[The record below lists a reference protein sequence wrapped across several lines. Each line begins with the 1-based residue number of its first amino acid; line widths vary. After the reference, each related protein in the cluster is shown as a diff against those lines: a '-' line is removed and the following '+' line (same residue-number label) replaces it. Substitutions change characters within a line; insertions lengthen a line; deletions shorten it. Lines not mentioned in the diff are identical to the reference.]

1 MPPASPP
8 SHQQNTIDD
17 NSPLSDEA
25 EQDSDV
31 QAHPFRSIFAAYDTV
46 LAQYGLDPDHD
57 QIYLRFLLRL
67 GGKRQNGK
75 ALYENFESLL
85 AELGIQIEINTEENE
100 IQDVT
105 RSINAAIEDSPDLQT
120 RSEAGS
126 NSGIRS
132 RRASFHSMV
141 EAENEGSKPARIRSS
156 SRASITGFHRDQIG
170 SSTDRPSTRATIR
183 PTERYNRQS
192 LLRQPAAE
200 STRGRL
206 TAREFASNLQHYQ
219 RRRASASDSQTHVQ
233 MNHRTTR
240 RQSRT
245 QSAQRSL
252 VQAEVNLASAGN
264 DSQGFWHEEEREG
277 DGVDRNNRLTGNYE
291 QAYRADHRE
300 LFYQPNETQLLRDVD
315 TFQHFKMRAVLRD
328 SISRWR
334 VVMLDS
340 RKLHDLM
347 DHRARNYDLA
357 TLLRQSFD
365 LWRSKLQL
373 NVQAAAAERYYLQ
386 LEQRAHKAR
395 DLYLI
400 TKAFTHW
407 QQVAFDRVKC
417 IKEARHQ
424 ILRVK
429 YFNAWLEHTVVN
441 QQKVRRQGQRKLYSL
456 WHQRYSNSLEQG
468 GKASLTRTRNLL
480 KTAYWKWFWSFC
492 ERRAPQWHN
501 GRLRSS
507 LFSHWALFSQRRS
520 YQEYEATVRRDHVVK
535 KICFTKWLQ
544 QARFTLSKS
553 READMF
559 RQQKIAARSLLEC
572 RKAIR
577 YAPLVRQVTN
587 MADWRI
593 AGSTF
598 ASLVNIIRTQQQ
610 ANKVNELRV
619 MRNAWTAWNDRL
631 RWQTLEDQIDDRV
644 LVQTLYRWVL
654 AERCILQQ
662 RLREQRIMHTCL
674 RKLIDGHRARAKSRR
689 AIGDGLSK
697 KRQVRILRSII
708 HSWRHCVNVC
718 LRDAQI
724 AFNFEA
730 PRIAQEAISAWTAK
744 RNHLCKL
751 EKWAVD
757 ASYYFRTVRFIRLW
771 RAAAAEVK
779 RQKIRDAY
787 AQVRRQNKVKLVRS
801 CLQIWSDRTQRVT
814 DMEEHSGSYDQSR
827 LLGIGTSL
835 FDHWRNR
842 HSFLVDRQNQTTLEF
857 DQRFAHNQLDK
868 WIERHRSHAQKEEL
882 ARVNAELRISNVAFG
897 WLHKLHLRVIELK
910 GRESN
915 AESLR
920 RWYEK
925 RHFHNLLRQWHERLA
940 KRRDQPL
947 PPPVYSSRARRLG
960 LRSEAEGQEEAAGRA
975 EEWTAFDEG
984 FNLGDWIPALD
995 AQASSTTP
1003 LPGYL
1008 STPSKRAA
1016 RARGLV
1022 RMSTTPAGTPFAARL
1037 HLQLGKEPRSVRRG
1051 DLGRSNAGFSGSAFG
1066 PIPETSPRTPGGS

>member
-1 MPPASPP
+1 MPPATTRDVGILY
-8 SHQQNTIDD
+8 QIITA
-17 NSPLSDEA
+17 A
-25 EQDSDV
+25 EQDSDL
-31 QAHPFRSIFAAYDTV
+31 QAHPFRSIFAAYDAV
-46 LAQYGLDPDHD
+46 LAQHGLDPDHD

-67 GGKRQNGK
+67 GGNRQSGK

-105 RSINAAIEDSPDLQT
+105 RSINATIENSPDLQT

-126 NSGIRS
+126 HSGIRS
-132 RRASFHSMV
+132 RRASFHSMA
-141 EAENEGSKPARIRSS
+141 EAETDGSKPTRIRSS
-156 SRASITGFHRDQIG
+156 SRASITGFHRNQLG
-170 SSTDRPSTRATIR
+170 TYKDRPSTRATVR
-183 PTERYNRQS
+183 PTERSDRRS
-192 LLRQPAAE
+192 LPWQPAAE
-200 STRGRL
+200 PTRGRL

-219 RRRASASDSQTHVQ
+219 RRHASASDTQKHVQ
-233 MNHRTTR
+233 TDRRTTR
-240 RQSRT
+240 RRTRT

-252 VQAEVNLASAGN
+252 IQPEANLPSVNS
-264 DSQGFWHEEEREG
+264 DSQGIWEEEEHER
-277 DGVDRNNRLTGNYE
+277 DGVELHNRLSGNYE

-300 LFYQPNETQLLRDVD
+300 LFYQLNETQLLRDVD
-315 TFQHFKMRAVLRD
+315 TFQHFRMRAVLRKA
-328 SISRWR
+328 ISRWR
-334 VVMLDS
+334 VVTLDS
-340 RKLHDLM
+340 RKVHDLM
-347 DHRARNYDLA
+347 DHRARNYDLGI
-357 TLLRQSFD
+357 LLRQSFD
-365 LWRSKLQL
+365 LWRGKLQL
-373 NVQAAAAERYYLQ
+373 NLQAAVTERYYLQ

-395 DLYLI
+395 DLYLV

-407 QQVAFDRVKC
+407 QQVAFDRVNYV
-417 IKEARHQ
+417 KEARHQ
-424 ILRVK
+424 SLRVK
-429 YFNAWLEHTVVN
+429 YFNAWLEYTVVN
-441 QQKVRRQGQRKLYSL
+441 QQKVRRQGQRRPYSL
-456 WHQRYSNSLEQG
+456 WHQRYSTSMQQS

-480 KTAYWKWFWSFC
+480 KAAYWKWFWSFC
-492 ERRAPQWHN
+492 ERRAPQWHD

-507 LFSHWALFSQRRS
+507 VFSHWVLSSQRSS
-520 YQEYEATVRRDHVVK
+520 YREYEVTVRRDHVVK
-535 KICFTKWLQ
+535 KACFTKWLQ
-544 QARFTLSKS
+544 QARFTQSKS
-553 READMF
+553 KEADIF
-559 RQQKIAARSLLEC
+559 RRQKIAARWLLEW

-593 AGSTF
+593 AGSRF
-598 ASLVNIIRTQQQ
+598 ASLVNIVRTEQQ

-644 LVQTLYRWVL
+644 LVQALYRWVL

-662 RLREQRIMHTCL
+662 RLREQRLMHTCL
-674 RKLIDGHRARAKSRR
+674 RKFIDGYRARETTRR
-689 AIGDGLSK
+689 AICDDLAK
-697 KRQVRILRSII
+697 KRQVRILRSIV
-708 HSWRHCVNVC
+708 HGWRHRVNVC
-718 LRDAQI
+718 LRDAQV
-724 AFNFEA
+724 AFDFEA
-730 PRIAQEAISAWTAK
+730 PRIAQGAISAWTAR

-771 RAAAAEVK
+771 RAAAAEAK
-779 RQKIRDAY
+779 RRKIRDAY
-787 AQVRRQNKVKLVRS
+787 AQVRRQNKMKLARS
-801 CLQIWSDRTQRVT
+801 CLQIWGDRTQRIT
-814 DMEEHSGSYDQSR
+814 DMGEHSRSYDQSR

-835 FDHWRNR
+835 FDYWRNR
-842 HSFLVDRQNQTTLEF
+842 HSFLVDRQNQTTTEF

-868 WIERHRSHAQKEEL
+868 WIERHRSHAQKDEL
-882 ARVNAELRISNVAFG
+882 ARVNAELRISNIAFG

-910 GRESN
+910 GRENN

-925 RHFHNLLRQWHERLA
+925 RHFHNLLRQWHEKVA

-947 PPPVYSSRARRLG
+947 PPPVFSSRVRRLG

-984 FNLGDWIPALD
+984 FDLGDWIPALD

-1037 HLQLGKEPRSVRRG
+1037 RSQLGKEPRSVRRA

-1066 PIPETSPRTPGGS
+1066 PIPETSPRTPGGL